1 MFIQKAVSI
10 WTGKSDIDHIETVG
24 EYLLYSNAFDPDT
37 FQSFDAIQEF
47 LYSSNSNSNSR
58 SSKMNF
64 PMMSLTNKPKGD
76 PLYVV
81 KATKK
86 RL

>member
-10 WTGKSDIDHIETVG
+10 WTGKSDLDHIETVG
-24 EYLLYSNAFDPDT
+24 EYLLYSNAFDPKT
-37 FQSFDAIQEF
+37 FQSFDAIQQY
-47 LYSSNSNSNSR
+47 LLHNSGGSSSSSSR
-58 SSKMNF
+58 KMNF
-64 PMMSLTNKPKGD
+64 PMSLTIKPKGD